1 MVVVK
6 IQLTF
11 LFAMLHAFFDLSIDE
26 CAVDVIFANTL
37 IFWDGLL
44 SAIALFQYFRRD
56 DTIVEVRLLV
66 EQNESFWALQRYYLL
81 FYL

>member
-1 MVVVK
+1 
-6 IQLTF
+6 
-11 LFAMLHAFFDLSIDE
+11 MLHAFFDLSIDE

-56 DTIVEVRLLV
+56 DTIVEVTLFV